1 MQTKLPELKFWQRS
15 TRGIVVAFFCTL
27 LPFMDIP
34 VFWPILLL
42 YFLALLAYTC
52 RRQVSHMIR
61 WGYVPFAGGKRTYKG
76 LVGGMAES
84 TNGPKFADRGITSAG
99 RRKD

>member
-15 TRGIVVAFFCTL
+15 TRGILVAFGCTL
-27 LPFMDIP
+27 LPFMNIP

-42 YFLALLAYTC
+42 YFVALFTYTC

-61 WGYVPFAGGKRTYKG
+61 WGYVPFTGGKRTYKG
-76 LVGGMAES
+76 LVGGYADS
-84 TNGPKFADRGITSAG
+84 KTGPKFADHGITTAS